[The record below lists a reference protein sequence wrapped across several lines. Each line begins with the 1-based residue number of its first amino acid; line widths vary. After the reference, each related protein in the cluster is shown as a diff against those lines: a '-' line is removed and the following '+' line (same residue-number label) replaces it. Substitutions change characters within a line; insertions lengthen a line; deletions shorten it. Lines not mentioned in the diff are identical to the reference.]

1 MPGRSGNGA
10 GVSHGRRDTHGVVMN
25 SGSGKD
31 YRLREIVERFG
42 GELVGDADVRVSQVA
57 TLENAGP
64 RHISFLAQQ
73 AYRGRLEK
81 TRAAAVIIGVDAR
94 DLTPLPRIVC
104 DNPYA
109 YFAQVSWLFNPP
121 RRTAPGVHASAV
133 ISEGARI
140 AASASIDAHA
150 VIGRRARVGEH
161 AVIGAGCV
169 IGEETVIGEYS
180 RLYPGVTIYHG
191 CAIGARAVLHSGT
204 VIGADGFGMAFDGER
219 WLKIPQIGR
228 VVIGDDVEIGAN
240 TTIDRGALDDTVIE
254 DGVKL
259 DNQIQIGHNCTIG
272 AHTVIAGCVGIAGST
287 RIGRYCRIGGA
298 AMIVGH
304 ITIADRVEISGGT
317 LISRSI
323 DKPGTYTS
331 VYPFEA
337 HERWIRNAAHLRRLD
352 HLARKVREMERT
364 LAKPG
369 GDKR

>member
-1 MPGRSGNGA
+1 MAPGRRIDA
-10 GVSHGRRDTHGVVMN
+10 GTPYGFVMN

-42 GELVGDADVRVSQVA
+42 GELVGDAEVCVSQVA

-73 AYRGRLEK
+73 AYRDRLEK
-81 TRAAAVIIGVDAR
+81 TRAGAVIVGSDAR
-94 DLTPLPRIVC
+94 DLTLLPRIVC

-121 RRTAPGVHASAV
+121 RRDEPGVHASAV
-133 ISEGARI
+133 IGDGAQLD
-140 AASASIDAHA
+140 ASASIAAHA
-150 VIGRRARVGEH
+150 VLGRGAQVGAH

-169 IGEETVIGEYS
+169 VGDGAVIGDYS
-180 RLYPGVTIYHG
+180 RLYPNAVVYHD
-191 CAIGARAVLHSGT
+191 CIIGARAVLHSGT

-228 VVIGDDVEIGAN
+228 VVIGADVEIGAN
-240 TTIDRGALDDTVIE
+240 TTVDRGALDDTVIE

-304 ITIADRVEISGGT
+304 ITIADHVEISGGT

-323 DKPGTYTS
+323 ASPGTYTS
-331 VYPFEA
+331 VYPFET
-337 HERWIRNAAHLRRLD
+337 HERWIRNAAHLRHLD
-352 HLARKVREMERT
+352 QLAHKVRRIDRAST
-364 LAKPG
+364 KPG
-369 GDKR
+369 GSKR